1 MPETDWKNASDA
13 WIKILGE
20 AHVLT
25 ERSDCDAYARNVSG
39 VDRKIPVVI
48 RPGSADDVQAVVR
61 EANRFGTPLYP
72 ISTGMN
78 WGFGS
83 RLPACENCGVVDLG
97 RMNRIL
103 EVNEEQRYAVIE
115 PGVTQKQL
123 CDYLKEHDIPLLLNV
138 TGGPAESSIIGNSLE
153 RGIGYFASR
162 AEALSG
168 MEVVLG
174 NGERIRT
181 GFAHFQTATSPYI
194 YRHGVGPGLDDLF
207 SQSNFGIVTQAAVE
221 LMAKPEAQTAVVI
234 RIDREEKLGP
244 LIDAL
249 AGILR
254 RGVTNSVIH
263 VGNRARSHVA
273 MTPLIYDALVAHG
286 MPASEAIEEAERYL
300 EAEGFGPWSV
310 LAGLM
315 GTRQQVAFAKREIRS
330 AMRGIGNVMFLSD
343 SLIRWAKC
351 ALSLLRFIPSMRRKE
366 IILAT
371 VETLHDYSV
380 CVPSSAAMQSI
391 CWPIEKR
398 TYPWPYDPDATASGL
413 LYSVPFCPLQS
424 ECVTEM
430 VGHAKEIC
438 GDFGFM
444 PYITLN
450 TVNSRCV
457 EAVINIVFDR
467 RDPARVRKAHACA
480 ETMLQRY
487 IEVGMIPYRV
497 GVQDMPR
504 LVEES
509 DPFWRTV
516 RDLKTTLDPNHI
528 IAPGRYNLV

>member
-1 MPETDWKNASDA
+1 MLETDWKRATDA

-25 ERSDCDAYARNVSG
+25 TRSDCEVYARNVSG
-39 VDRKIPVVI
+39 LDREIPVVL
-48 RPGSADDVQAVVR
+48 RPGSADEVQAVVQ

-83 RLPACENCGVVDLG
+83 RLPTCENCAVVDLG

-123 CDYLKEHDIPLLLNV
+123 CDHLKTHDVPLLLNV
-138 TGGPAESSIIGNSLE
+138 TGAAAESSIIGNSLE

-181 GFAHFQTATSPYI
+181 GFAHFRTARSPYI

-207 SQSNFGIVTQAAVE
+207 SQSNFGIVTQAGVE
-221 LMAKPEAQTAVVI
+221 LMAKPEAQVAVVV
-234 RIDREEKLGP
+234 RIDKDEKLGP

-249 AGILR
+249 AGVLR
-254 RGVTNSVIH
+254 RGVTDSVIH

-273 MTPLIYDALVAHG
+273 MTPLIFDTLVAQG
-286 MPASEAIEEAERYL
+286 MPAPDAIEEAERYL

-315 GTRQQVAFAKREIRS
+315 GTRQQVAFAKRQLRS
-330 AMRGIGNVMFLSD
+330 AVRGIGNVIFLSD
-343 SLIRWAKC
+343 SLIRLAKRV
-351 ALSLLRFIPSMRRKE
+351 LSLLNFIPAIRRKQ
-366 IILAT
+366 IIFAT

-380 CVPSSAAMQSI
+380 CVPSSAAMQSV

-413 LYSVPFCPLQS
+413 LYVVPFCPLES

-430 VGHAKEIC
+430 VGHANEIC

-450 TVNSRCV
+450 TINSRCV

-467 RDPARVRKAHACA
+467 RDAEGVRKAHACA
-480 ETMLQRY
+480 DAMLQRY

-497 GVQDMPR
+497 GVQDMHR

-516 RDLKTTLDPNHI
+516 RDLKATFDPNHI
-528 IAPGRYNLV
+528 IAPRRYNLV